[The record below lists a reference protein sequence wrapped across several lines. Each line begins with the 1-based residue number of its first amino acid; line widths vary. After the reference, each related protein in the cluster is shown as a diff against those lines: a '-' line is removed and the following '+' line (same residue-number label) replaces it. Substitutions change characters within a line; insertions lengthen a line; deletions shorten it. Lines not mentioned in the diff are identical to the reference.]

1 MQKVTREWVRKAESD
16 HRVATGLQAGLKPAT
31 ADQICFLCQQSAEK
45 FLKALL
51 EEAGQSIPKTHDLV
65 HLMAL
70 VQQIHPVVSGL
81 RRALTVLTRYAVA
94 PRYPWFSTTK
104 RQATA
109 AVRWSIEVRKICRNL
124 LGLRTP
130 QSGSTP

>member
-1 MQKVTREWVRKAESD
+1 MQKATREWVKKAESD
-16 HRVATGLQAGLKPAT
+16 YHVAAGLQTGFKPSA
-31 ADQICFLCQQSAEK
+31 ADQICFLCQQSSEK

-51 EEAGQSIPKTHDLV
+51 EEAGQSIPKTHDLL
-65 HLMAL
+65 HLMGL
-70 VQQIHPVVSGL
+70 IQQIHPGISGL

-109 AVRWSIEVRKICRNL
+109 AVRWSEKVRRACRTL
-124 LGLRTP
+124 LGIRTP
-130 QSGSTP
+130 QSGSPS